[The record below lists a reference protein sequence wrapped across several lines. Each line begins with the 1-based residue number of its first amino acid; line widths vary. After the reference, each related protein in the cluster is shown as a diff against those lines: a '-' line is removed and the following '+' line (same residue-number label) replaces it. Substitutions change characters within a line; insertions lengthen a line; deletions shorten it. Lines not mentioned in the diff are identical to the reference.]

1 MILVTGGSGLVGQH
15 LLEALLKTGEK
26 IRATYRNE
34 IPSFFTNIST
44 NSIDWFECDL
54 LDIPSLEPAFENITH
69 VYHCAAMVS
78 YDQRKKDEMMLVNI
92 EGTAN
97 IVNLCLDKNIEKLC
111 HVSSISTL
119 SDGVNNE
126 LISEK
131 NDWEENPE
139 NSNYSISK
147 QGAEMEV
154 WRGIA
159 EGLSA
164 VIINPGII
172 LGEGNILKSSSNL
185 FKIVRDEFPYY
196 TQGITAWVDVKDVVN
211 VMILLMNSQIQNERF
226 IVIAGN
232 YSYHDIFTLMA
243 KALHKKPPHKLAS
256 PWMTELV
263 WRISYLKSLI
273 TGTVAT
279 ITKETAR
286 SSQKKRRFDQ
296 SKLLRALGDFQYT
309 KIEETIER
317 VSKSY
322 SN

>member
-1 MILVTGGSGLVGQH
+1 MILVTGGSGLVAQH

-44 NSIDWFECDL
+44 DKIDWFECDL

-78 YDQRKKDEMMLVNI
+78 YDPRKKEEMLLVNI

-97 IVNLCLDKNIEKLC
+97 IVNLCLDKKIEKLC

-131 NDWEENPE
+131 NDWEDNPD

-159 EGLSA
+159 EGLQA

-185 FKIVRDEFPYY
+185 FKIIHDEFPYY
-196 TQGITAWVDVKDVVN
+196 TQGITAWVDVKDVAN
-211 VMILLMNSQIQNERF
+211 IMIGLMKSAAHSERF
-226 IVIAGN
+226 IVSAGN
-232 YSYHDIFTLMA
+232 YSYLEIFSMMA
-243 KALHKKPPHKLAS
+243 KYMNKKPPYKLAS

-263 WRISYLKSLI
+263 WRFSYLKSII
-273 TGTVAT
+273 TGNVAT

-286 SSQKKRRFDQ
+286 SSQKKRKFNN
-296 SKLLRALGDFQYT
+296 SKLLQTLGDFKYT

-317 VSKSY
+317 ASKIY
-322 SN
+322 SQ

>member
-78 YDQRKKDEMMLVNI
+78 YDPRKKDEMLLVNI

-119 SDGVNNE
+119 SDGANNE

-131 NDWEENPE
+131 NDWEDHPE

-185 FKIVRDEFPYY
+185 FKIVRDEFLYY

-226 IVIAGN
+226 IVSAGN